1 MKMRQ
6 QKSWM
11 DKIVLALGQIF
22 GHHIEFPCLK
32 VCILKHVDE
41 AGI

>member
-1 MKMRQ
+1 MRQ

-11 DKIVLALGQIF
+11 DKIVLASGQIF
-22 GHHIEFPCLK
+22 GHRIEFSCLK
-32 VCILKHVDE
+32 VCILKHVDK